1 MLIVFYFLDGHPS
14 SLTAI
19 PIHHMPY
26 AIDFLYKEIN
36 TVCEKY

>member
-1 MLIVFYFLDGHPS
+1 MFLFLDGLPS
-14 SLTAI
+14 PLTAI

-26 AIDFLYKEIN
+26 TIDLIYMEIN